1 MSNIPR
7 MGQLPT
13 PVSWTIC
20 NYLHYGYGSISH
32 VKMSDLSVPFH
43 QHLWKEDNTLDWK
56 LLSPEPPCSYG
67 FQPADPSIFWQL
79 TCPSILKVVDYI
91 ILSYYI
97 SMIASWHPPSDSSDP
112 RSISSIIIIL
122 SPYVL
127 RKTTLW
133 ASGIPFPSPPY
144 RPGLPPPGW
153 EERQLHGGA
162 GHPAS
167 RPQRES
173 SHRKERP
180 AHHAARGQRGARPGD
195 GDGMSWGC
203 Q

>member
-67 FQPADPSIFWQL
+67 FQPVDPSIFWQL

-112 RSISSIIIIL
+112 RL
-122 SPYVL
+122 RQVTSPFSTADLQVPLVATEKWL
-127 RKTTLW
+127 RERDL
-133 ASGIPFPSPPY
+133 
-144 RPGLPPPGW
+144 GW
-153 EERQLHGGA
+153 EKRGF
-162 GHPAS
+162 S
-167 RPQRES
+167 RDFV
-173 SHRKERP
+173 
-180 AHHAARGQRGARPGD
+180 GI
-195 GDGMSWGC
+195 
-203 Q
+203 